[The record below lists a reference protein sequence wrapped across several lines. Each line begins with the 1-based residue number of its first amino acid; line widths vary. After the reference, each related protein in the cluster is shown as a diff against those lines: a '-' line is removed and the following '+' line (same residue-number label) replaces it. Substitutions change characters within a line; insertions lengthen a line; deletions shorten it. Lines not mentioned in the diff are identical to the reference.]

1 MPVLS
6 EGGLSEARL
15 ERLLEVMAGYVER
28 GVAPGIVTLVSRG
41 GDEDVAVV
49 GTTAVAGDE
58 PMKRDTIFRIASLSK
73 PITAVAAIGL
83 VAFVGLVAP
92 HAARSLVGR
101 RHLRVIPV
109 AALLGAILLVLA
121 DLLGRT
127 VAAPTQLPAGLLAA
141 LVGAPYFF
149 WLLHKSRRKV

>member
-1 MPVLS
+1 MLGVRP
-6 EGGLSEARL
+6 GPARL
-15 ERLLEVMAGYVER
+15 MLL
-28 GVAPGIVTLVSRG
+28 TC
-41 GDEDVAVV
+41 AVLL
-49 GTTAVAGDE
+49 TA
-58 PMKRDTIFRIASLSK
+58 
-73 PITAVAAIGL
+73 TAVAAIGL